1 MKELEAYPSELMM
14 FWHEDDLLMQL
25 CHRLLNS
32 ADNAFDVHVSVKL
45 ETREGAWGDS
55 LMQSMKESLIKIQE
69 FRLQKNYI
77 DLVISRPHDEK
88 SKFLVCAELKYLV
101 LQRES
106 EEAPWRTS
114 QRSSKTCHTQG
125 QSDRECSLSYPK
137 YRVREKFSFR
147 RSGWE

>member
-1 MKELEAYPSELMM
+1 M

-88 SKFLVCAELKYLV
+88 SKFLVCAELNNWYYNENPKRLLGALHND
-101 LQRES
+101 LQRLAILKDKVTENAVCLILNIEDEKNS
-106 EEAPWRTS
+106 PFVEAVGNELRHLQIS
-114 QRSSKTCHTQG
+114 RH
-125 QSDRECSLSYPK
+125 
-137 YRVREKFSFR
+137 
-147 RSGWE
+147 